1 MDGRTRRRFIV
12 GIACLLGAPFSS
24 YATRAP
30 AQEWAVKMFDHTSH
44 DFGSVARGAKVDHTF
59 TIENIYEEPAHIASV
74 RSSCGCTSTKLTRNR
89 LTTWQ
94 KAELTASVDTRN
106 FLGQKDTTLTIVF
119 DEPFPAEVQLQ
130 LYCYIRSDV
139 VVQPGSVQF
148 GSVRRGESL
157 ERDLTISYA
166 GRNDWRI
173 ERVLCTNEHVDI
185 TLNELGR
192 HLSQVTYALQVKLK
206 PDAPVGYIKD
216 TLTLVTND
224 DNPRAARVPIE
235 VEGVVTSAVTVRP
248 SPLML
253 GVLQPGVTVTRQV
266 VVHGDTPFRVLE
278 IESDDPRLSTA
289 YNGEAKKVHVIP
301 VSFTAGDDLG
311 QTSSA
316 LRIVTDAT
324 GADRLSVEVQAMVVG
339 QPARRP
345 KG

>member
-1 MDGRTRRRFIV
+1 MLSLAV
-12 GIACLLGAPFSS
+12 
-24 YATRAP
+24 RAS
-30 AQEWAVKMFDHTSH
+30 AQEWAVKMFDRTSH

-59 TIENIYEEPAHIASV
+59 TIENIYEEPAHIASI
-74 RSSCGCTSTKLTRNR
+74 RSSCGCATTKLSRNR

-94 KAELTASVDTRN
+94 KAELTTSVDTRN
-106 FLGQKDTTLTIVF
+106 FLGRKDATLTVIF

-185 TLNELGR
+185 TLDELAR
-192 HLSQVTYALQVKLK
+192 HRGQVTYALQVKLK
-206 PDAPVGYIKD
+206 PDAPVGYLKD

-224 DNPRAARVPIE
+224 DNPKAARVPIE

-253 GVLQPGVTVTRQV
+253 GVLQPGATVTRQV
-266 VVHGDTPFRVLE
+266 VVHGNTAFRVLE
-278 IESDDPRLSTA
+278 IESDDSRITA
-289 YNGEAKKVHVIP
+289 AGNGEAKKVHVIP
-301 VSFTAGDDLG
+301 VSFTAGNELG
-311 QTSSA
+311 QISSA
-316 LRIVTDAT
+316 LRIVTDAP

-339 QPARRP
+339 QPAQKP
-345 KG
+345 KD